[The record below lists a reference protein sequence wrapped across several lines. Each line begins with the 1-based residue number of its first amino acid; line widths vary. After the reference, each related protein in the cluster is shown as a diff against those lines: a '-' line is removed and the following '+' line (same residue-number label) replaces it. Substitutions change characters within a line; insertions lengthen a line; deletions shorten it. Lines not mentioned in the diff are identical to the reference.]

1 VIQCGAIEGEQL
13 LQAKGHRYST
23 RALLGGD
30 GALAAQ
36 FDDGQYVSLYLSPR
50 DYHRIHMPCDGRLVR
65 MVHVP
70 GHLFSVNPRTD
81 RGVPGLFA
89 RNERVVCHFESARGP
104 FAMVLV
110 GATIVGSIAPVWHG
124 VVNPPREGVVRDWRY
139 DDEVITLQLG
149 QEMGR
154 FLLGS
159 TVILLFPKDMLHLRE
174 DWVPARTVRLGEAMA
189 C

>member
-1 VIQCGAIEGEQL
+1 
-13 LQAKGHRYST
+13 
-23 RALLGGD
+23 
-30 GALAAQ
+30 
-36 FDDGQYVSLYLSPR
+36 
-50 DYHRIHMPCDGRLVR
+50 
-65 MVHVP
+65 
-70 GHLFSVNPRTD
+70 
-81 RGVPGLFA
+81 
-89 RNERVVCHFESARGP
+89 
-104 FAMVLV
+104 
-110 GATIVGSIAPVWHG
+110 